1 MKEESKK
8 AGLQLNIQK
17 SKIVASAPITWWQIG
32 REKSGSSDRFYFPGL
47 QIHWG
52 WGLQPYN

>member
-52 WGLQPYN
+52 